1 MIIANLV
8 VKRERGRKK
17 NIILLALDSQIN
29 HKYRQN
35 DHFENTIKFEHKEV
49 NQSGQ
54 RFASTPGWRKFLQPI
69 RWHHLLLDMCPVMCN
84 AHAHLTLG

>member
-1 MIIANLV
+1 MTITNLV
-8 VKRERGRKK
+8 VKRERKKK

-54 RFASTPGWRKFLQPI
+54 RLASTKVGGNSSNP
-69 RWHHLLLDMCPVMCN
+69 
-84 AHAHLTLG
+84 LGGTIYYWTCVQSCAMHMST